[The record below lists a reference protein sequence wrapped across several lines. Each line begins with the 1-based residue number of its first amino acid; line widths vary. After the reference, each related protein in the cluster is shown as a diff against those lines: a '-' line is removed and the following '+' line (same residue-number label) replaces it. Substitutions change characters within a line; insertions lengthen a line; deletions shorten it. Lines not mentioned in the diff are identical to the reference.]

1 MKQKKLSNNETLFQ
15 LDMWMALH
23 QRLCWLILAAGSIG
37 FAFLFW
43 NVLPAPYGAYALF
56 ALLMGLTFIYR
67 WVSGA
72 PYRSLRKWDDRLEG
86 ADGAKFQAMLDYVIQ
101 LEKALPDAQRR
112 QLNVQTTG
120 IKGALL
126 ARLGRKEE
134 ALSLLRSFD
143 QFWDE
148 SQRKG
153 FQSLISKISGEGAD
167 SEQKENQ

>member
-1 MKQKKLSNNETLFQ
+1 MKQKKLSSNETLFRI
-15 LDMWMALH
+15 DIWMALH
-23 QRLCWLILAAGSIG
+23 QRLCWLILAAGSIIC
-37 FAFLFW
+37 AFLFW
-43 NVLPAPYGAYALF
+43 KLLPNPYGTYAMF
-56 ALLMGLTFIYR
+56 ALLFLLTFIYR

-72 PYRSLRKWDDRLEG
+72 PYRSLQKWDDRLEG
-86 ADGAKFQAMLDYVIQ
+86 ANGDKFQAMLDYVVQ

-134 ALSLLRSFD
+134 ALALLRGFD

-153 FQSLISKISGEGAD
+153 FQRLISKISGENPDA
-167 SEQKENQ
+167 EQKEK